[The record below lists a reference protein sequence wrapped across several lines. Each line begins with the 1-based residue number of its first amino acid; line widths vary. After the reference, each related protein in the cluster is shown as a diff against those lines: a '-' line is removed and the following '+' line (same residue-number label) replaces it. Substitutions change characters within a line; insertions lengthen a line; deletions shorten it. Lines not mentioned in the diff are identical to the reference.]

1 VRSLVHRTRLGH
13 AEVNAELNRRA
24 GIVRITQATAEQL
37 ARRLDLAENW
47 LRRP

>member
-1 VRSLVHRTRLGH
+1 MCSLGHRARLGH

-37 ARRLDLAENW
+37 ERGLNLARKW
-47 LRRP
+47 SQRP